1 MNTLRVRKKYQD
13 NTIIEGYF
21 NRRKGFMKNNAI
33 KKVNSTLC
41 SVLAMFI
48 VVSVIGYYLAMTYE
62 LSLNKLSNQ
71 IGMLNDENSDLQND
85 LDRLKSF
92 SNVDTKINQLKL
104 LQKADKVIEVSA
116 VASAAPVEKKQL
128 KSTVFNWSIGY

>member
-1 MNTLRVRKKYQD
+1 
-13 NTIIEGYF
+13 
-21 NRRKGFMKNNAI
+21 MKNNAI